1 MAKNT
6 HMTHLEDA
14 VFLLGIEGTR
24 QSVNFLIGM
33 RETLNGTTNRPTT
46 TSVKWDGA
54 PAIFIGQHPETKE
67 FIVAKKS
74 LFNKEPLFY
83 KSIAEIN
90 ATKDLNP
97 ELKSK
102 FKAAFEGYKNANIRG
117 IIQGD
122 FLWENK
128 DLKTEIIDGEEVV
141 TFHPNTIVYS
151 VPKDSDLGK
160 KIAASKFGIVW
171 HTTYTGRTLQTM
183 NASFGV
189 RMPAQPRQGV
199 QFDAMYKDVAGSAS
213 LTKSESRTLARHL
226 TLAGRHFKK
235 IQRSSFAVFDNEAL
249 AILATSYTNSYIRAN
264 RVPSEREL
272 ATGFLPYLDA
282 YSAKQINALKSDAGK
297 KRKRMAMSQL
307 ISPVRRMGSEQIGH
321 MFSLYHHLQI
331 SKNMLVKKLNSSGFI
346 KTFLKTQDGW
356 KVTGQEGFVAIDKSG
371 ANAVKLVDRLDFS
384 YANFSPDVI
393 KGWQTDLRR

>member
-74 LFNKEPLFY
+74 LFNKEPLY
-83 KSIAEIN
+83 YTSVAEIN
-90 ATKDLNP
+90 ASKDLNP

-102 FKAAFEGYKNANIRG
+102 FKVAFEGYKNANIKG

-128 DLKTEIIDGEEVV
+128 DLKTEVIDGEEVI

-151 VPKDSDLGK
+151 VPKDSTMGK
-160 KIAASKFGIVW
+160 KIAGSKFGIVW
-171 HTTYTGRTLQTM
+171 HTTYSGRNLQSM

-189 RMPAQPRQGV
+189 KMPAEPRNGV
-199 QFDAMYKDVAGSAS
+199 QFDAMYRDVAGSAS

-235 IQRSSFAVFDNEAL
+235 IQRSSFSVFDNEPL
-249 AILATSYTNSYIRAN
+249 AILATSYTNTYIRNN
-264 RVPSEREL
+264 RTPTEREL

-282 YSAKQINALKSDAGK
+282 YAAKQINALKSDAGK
-297 KRKRMAMSQL
+297 KRKRQAMAQL
-307 ISPVRRMGSEQIGH
+307 IGPARRLGADQIGH
-321 MFSLYHHLQI
+321 MFSLYHHLQV
-331 SKNMLVKKLNSSGFI
+331 SKNMLVKKLNSAGFI

-371 ANAVKLVDRLDFS
+371 RNAVKLVDRLDFS
-384 YANFSPDVI
+384 YANFSPDII